1 MGEPEKPKPFAERQ
15 YTVGDLAEMWKFS
28 TEFVRRLAEHE
39 PGVTE
44 WVTQAPGRRRYRV
57 LRIPE
62 SVVERLYNRALA
74 RAEEARSRSVSR
86 RRLV

>member
-1 MGEPEKPKPFAERQ
+1 MTAPERPKPFAERH
-15 YTVGDLAEMWKFS
+15 YTVSELAEMWKFS
-28 TEFVRRLAEHE
+28 KEFVRRIAENE

-44 WVTQAPGRRRYRV
+44 WVTQQPGRRRYRV

-74 RAEEARSRSVSR
+74 RAEQNHSRSGKGR
-86 RRLV
+86 KLL

>member
-1 MGEPEKPKPFAERQ
+1 MGEPETPKPFAERQ
-15 YTVGDLAEMWKFS
+15 YTVGELAEMWKFS

-62 SVVERLYNRALA
+62 SVVERLYNRALSRADDA
-74 RAEEARSRSVSR
+74 RARSLNR
-86 RRLV
+86 RGLL